1 MFPAVKEPLVSAT
14 QKMIGRRCAEG
25 PGGRDCACCGQ
36 APGKARTMAR
46 RTRKRSE
53 RAAWK
58 RSLREETR
66 P

>member
-1 MFPAVKEPLVSAT
+1 MSAT
-14 QKMIGRRCAEG
+14 QKMIGRRCPEG

-36 APGKARTMAR
+36 APGKGRTLAR

-58 RSLREETR
+58 RALRAETLR
-66 P
+66 